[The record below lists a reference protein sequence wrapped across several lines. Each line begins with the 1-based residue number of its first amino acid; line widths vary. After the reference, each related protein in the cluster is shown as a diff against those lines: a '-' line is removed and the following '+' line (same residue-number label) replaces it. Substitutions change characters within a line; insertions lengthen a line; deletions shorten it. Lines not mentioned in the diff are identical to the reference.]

1 MNLKEYRNFFKN
13 RNNRLF
19 SVILII
25 GVILIFIS
33 GASDSYN
40 AKESENAITEEKRL
54 EEILSDIQGTGR
66 VSVMITYY
74 DTKEGLYS
82 EKNKAKGA
90 VITADGCRDP
100 SIKAALSAAA
110 CAALD
115 LPAHK
120 VCVYLKK

>member
-1 MNLKEYRNFFKN
+1 MNLKEYKKLLKN
-13 RNNRLF
+13 KNNQIF

-25 GVILIFIS
+25 GVVLIFMS
-33 GASDSYN
+33 GASDNTSKIPTSASSN
-40 AKESENAITEEKRL
+40 EEKRL
-54 EEILSDIQGTGR
+54 EKILSDIKGAGD
-66 VSVMITYY
+66 VSVMITYHESNKNSN
-74 DTKEGLYS
+74 D

-90 VITADGCRDP
+90 VITADGCSDAKIR
-100 SIKAALSAAA
+100 SAISDAV